1 MHGFV
6 LTTAATEIALNTGH
20 LVVNPE
26 DFGGQIWLLRLAAH
40 HEPLKTGCRG
50 IGRKQKNP
58 LHWSSKGRTWLDPL
72 FKLESH

>member
-26 DFGGQIWLLRLAAH
+26 NCGGQMWSLRLAAM
-40 HEPLKTGCRG
+40 KR
-50 IGRKQKNP
+50 
-58 LHWSSKGRTWLDPL
+58 
-72 FKLESH
+72 